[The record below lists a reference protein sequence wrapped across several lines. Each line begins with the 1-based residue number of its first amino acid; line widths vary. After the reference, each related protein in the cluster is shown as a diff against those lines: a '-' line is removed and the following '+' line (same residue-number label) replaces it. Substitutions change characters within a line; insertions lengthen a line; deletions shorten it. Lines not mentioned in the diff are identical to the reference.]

1 MQSLPRPFTSARILH
16 VAALLGTATLAACS
30 GGGGSMPPAL
40 STLPNAA
47 ANTISIDSRKPR
59 TTGQG
64 PTAAPSATASP
75 ASTALPVSSAA
86 TASPAP
92 TATPASTATPAPTA
106 SPASSTYIAPAN
118 AQPFPNSPFDNTV
131 SSPQISSNSAQY
143 ITSVLAGYKYDL
155 GQMQF
160 STATSGPTDQD
171 VPVYTSHNSDVHYT
185 IHCMYYSNC
194 PLEGHD
200 VAIPKG
206 ALPAGNLG
214 YTSFTDDGHDDQHMA
229 IRNLDTQVE
238 TDMWLTPQPNNT
250 GGTLNIGYGG
260 SFPFSSGG
268 IGQGGATA
276 AGFALSQGLVRP
288 VDLVAG
294 YSDGTLPRNPVRE
307 RSYRTGDW
315 QRQRHGEPEL
325 SADRR
330 ARLAR
335 LDAVGN
341 LRVGRVTGLQGNP
354 KRDARVWR
362 IYRRPVQLVH
372 ARRLPRRRPCVHR
385 VRQAEPVGTDCGDAS
400 RRNHVGAGGRSR
412 AISHLDLDGE
422 YRSQRPPA
430 RH

>member
-1 MQSLPRPFTSARILH
+1 
-16 VAALLGTATLAACS
+16 
-30 GGGGSMPPAL
+30 
-40 STLPNAA
+40 
-47 ANTISIDSRKPR
+47 
-59 TTGQG
+59 
-64 PTAAPSATASP
+64 
-75 ASTALPVSSAA
+75 
-86 TASPAP
+86 
-92 TATPASTATPAPTA
+92 
-106 SPASSTYIAPAN
+106 
-118 AQPFPNSPFDNTV
+118 
-131 SSPQISSNSAQY
+131 
-143 ITSVLAGYKYDL
+143 
-155 GQMQF
+155 MQF

-294 YSDGTLPRNPVRE
+294 HIPTALFLVTPCENGHIAPATGNDNVTANPNCPPIGAHVWLDSTPSE
-307 RSYRTGDW
+307 ISASGASPDFKVILNAMHEYGGFIGDQCSSCMLGVSLEGGLAYTAFGKQNPW
-315 QRQRHGEPEL
+315 AQIAAMHPGETM
-325 SADRR
+325 SA
-330 ARLAR
+330 
-335 LDAVGN
+335 
-341 LRVGRVTGLQGNP
+341 P
-354 KRDARVWR
+354 
-362 IYRRPVQLVH
+362 
-372 ARRLPRRRPCVHR
+372 
-385 VRQAEPVGTDCGDAS
+385 
-400 RRNHVGAGGRSR
+400 AGGV
-412 AISHLDLDGE
+412 AQYHISISTGNIDLSVHL
-422 YRSQRPPA
+422 
-430 RH
+430 HVIN